1 MKQPKVVTFCNAD
14 YVKLAVPWVRNL
26 ERTGVRDYV
35 VAATD
40 EIAQAELTKQGVNTR
55 LVNGVFSKDQK
66 YVFANRL
73 NVIHQYLKDGVDVVH
88 SDLDAIWKRNILPE
102 LDDPEVDLYISQGT
116 VFPQRHFKKHGFV
129 VCSGFY
135 YAKSNE
141 RVVNF
146 FAALKKFIGEVRS
159 PYNDQK
165 ALNFLLLGTEW
176 QLDATEKRSTE
187 WQLDATE
194 KRSTGLSWFE
204 SNVAGYNKAS
214 NLRLSL
220 ISMSKVQRIRIDQE
234 GAVYHPFS
242 RGKKVQIKIGCLAAH
257 DLIDFA
263 DFADTTLKARISFH
277 IHILEWRE
285 ESRQTLNK
293 FRRILS
299 KFRQILTRR
308 SLIPQ

>member
-66 YVFANRL
+66 YVFASRL

-116 VFPQRHFKKHGFV
+116 VWPQEHFEKHGFV
-129 VCSGFY
+129 MCSGFY

-141 RVVNF
+141 SVVDF
-146 FAALKKFIGEVRS
+146 FTALLKFIDERRERS
-159 PYNDQK
+159 DQR
-165 ALNFLLLGTEW
+165 ALNLLLLDTEW
-176 QLDATEKRSTE
+176 QLDATEKRS
-187 WQLDATE
+187 A
-194 KRSTGLSWFE
+194 GLSWFE
-204 SNVAGYNKAS
+204 ANVAGYNKAF

-220 ISMSKVQRIRIDQE
+220 ISMSKVQRIRINQE

-242 RGKKVQIKIGCLAAH
+242 RGKKVQSKIGCLAAH

-263 DFADTTLKARISFH
+263 DFADTTLKAKISFH
-277 IHILEWRE
+277 ILKWRADLTPE
-285 ESRQTLNK
+285 KTLPGWCTTSMK
-293 FRRILS
+293 PSTASCSSPPPADL
-299 KFRQILTRR
+299 
-308 SLIPQ
+308 

>member
-1 MKQPKVVTFCNAD
+1 MKQPKIVTFCNAD
-14 YVKLAVPWVRNL
+14 YVNLAVPWVRNL

-66 YVFANRL
+66 YVFTSRL

-102 LDDPEVDLYISQGT
+102 LDDPGVDLYMSQGT
-116 VFPQRHFKKHGFV
+116 VLPQEHFEKHGFV
-129 VCSGFY
+129 LCCGFY

-146 FAALKKFIGEVRS
+146 FTALLKFIDERRER
-159 PYNDQK
+159 NDQR
-165 ALNFLLLGTEW
+165 ALNLLLLDTEW
-176 QLDATEKRSTE
+176 QLDATEKRS
-187 WQLDATE
+187 A
-194 KRSTGLSWFE
+194 GFSWFE
-204 SNVAGYNKAS
+204 SNIAGYNKAF

-220 ISMSKVQRIRIDQE
+220 ISMSKVQRIRVNQE
-234 GAVYHPFS
+234 GAVYHPCS
-242 RGKKVQIKIGCLAAH
+242 GGNSLQRKIGCLATH

-263 DFADTTLKARISFH
+263 DFADTTLKARIRFH
-277 IHILEWRE
+277 IHILKWKE
-285 ESRQTLNK
+285 EQILHKFRWILNK
-293 FRRILS
+293 FRWILN

-308 SLIPQ
+308 SLIPR

>member
-40 EIAQAELTKQGVNTR
+40 EIAQAGLAKQGVNTR
-55 LVNGVFSKDQK
+55 LANGVFGKGRRA
-66 YVFANRL
+66 FAFASRL

-88 SDLDAIWKRNILPE
+88 SDLDAIWKRNILPQ

-116 VFPQRHFKKHGFV
+116 VEPQEHFEKHGFV
-129 VCSGFY
+129 LCCGFY

-141 RVVNF
+141 RVVDF
-146 FAALKKFIGEVRS
+146 FTALLKFINERRER
-159 PYNDQK
+159 NDQL
-165 ALNFLLLGTEW
+165 ALNLLL
-176 QLDATEKRSTE
+176 LDTE

-204 SNVAGYNKAS
+204 ANVAGYNKAF

-220 ISMSKVQRIRIDQE
+220 ISMSKVQRILIDQE
-234 GAVYHPFS
+234 GAVYHPIS
-242 RGKKVQIKIGCLAAH
+242 GSKKKVQHKINRLVAY

-277 IHILEWRE
+277 ILKWRE
-285 ESRQTLNK
+285 ESRQILHKFRWTLNK
-293 FRRILS
+293 FR
-299 KFRQILTRR
+299 QVLTRR
-308 SLIPQ
+308 LLIPR

>member
-1 MKQPKVVTFCNAD
+1 MKQPKVITFCNAD
-14 YVKLAVPWVRNL
+14 YVKLAVPWVSNL
-26 ERTGVRDYV
+26 ERTGVHDYV

-66 YVFANRL
+66 YVFTSRL

-116 VFPQRHFKKHGFV
+116 VEPQEHFIKHGFV
-129 VCSGFY
+129 MCSGFY

-146 FAALKKFIGEVRS
+146 FAALKKFIGEVPS
-159 PYNDQK
+159 PYIDQK
-165 ALNFLLLGTEW
+165 ALNLLLLDTEW
-176 QLDATEKRSTE
+176 QLDATEKRS
-187 WQLDATE
+187 A
-194 KRSTGLSWFE
+194 GLSWFE
-204 SNVAGYNKAS
+204 ANVAGYNKAF

-234 GAVYHPFS
+234 GAVYHPMVPK
-242 RGKKVQIKIGCLAAH
+242 RAQAKMERLAAYK
-257 DLIDFA
+257 LIEFA
-263 DFADTTLKARISFH
+263 DFADTSLRARISFH
-277 IHILEWRE
+277 ILKWRE
-285 ESRQTLNK
+285 KSRLILHK
-293 FRRILS
+293 FR
-299 KFRQILTRR
+299 
-308 SLIPQ
+308 

>member
-55 LVNGVFSKDQK
+55 LANGVFGTGQG
-66 YVFANRL
+66 FASTSRL

-88 SDLDAIWKRNILPE
+88 SDLDAIWKRNILPQ
-102 LDDPEVDLYISQGT
+102 LDDPGVDLYMSQGT
-116 VFPQRHFKKHGFV
+116 MLPQEHFEKHGFV
-129 VCSGFY
+129 LCCGFY

-141 RVVNF
+141 RVVDF
-146 FAALKKFIGEVRS
+146 FTALLKFIDERRERS
-159 PYNDQK
+159 DQR
-165 ALNFLLLGTEW
+165 ALNLLLLDTEW
-176 QLDATEKRSTE
+176 QLDATEKRSAGHPRAA
-187 WQLDATE
+187 QKNIMLN
-194 KRSTGLSWFE
+194 WFE
-204 SNVAGYNKAS
+204 ANVAGYNKAF

-220 ISMSKVQRIRIDQE
+220 ISMSKVQRIRINQE

-242 RGKKVQIKIGCLAAH
+242 GGKSLQRKIGCLATH

-277 IHILEWRE
+277 IHILKWKE
-285 ESRQTLNK
+285 ESRQILNK
-293 FRRILS
+293 FRRILN
-299 KFRQILTRR
+299 KFKQILTRR
-308 SLIPQ
+308 SLIPR